1 MSVTSLNT
9 STSSVTDS
17 PSLLVPPILA
27 SLSTPALA
35 DESCP
40 RRARMEL
47 DLILLAIEALVLGG
61 SEAILEVANELEL
74 REIIKNRVVL
84 WQLRS
89 TNPLRRLGQRRS
101 MGLLEAKAL
110 VAIICNLAKRLVV
123 TTRQLL
129 IDYQQLQDKQIPL
142 EHHLRLSDYVER
154 FRSYFRSRMNPRRTE
169 IYTSDAELE
178 RLALTMLGKL
188 LFCTGTFG
196 MQRFWI
202 SLFDGEVE

>member
-1 MSVTSLNT
+1 
-9 STSSVTDS
+9 
-17 PSLLVPPILA
+17 
-27 SLSTPALA
+27 
-35 DESCP
+35 
-40 RRARMEL
+40 MEL

>member
-9 STSSVTDS
+9 SATDS
-17 PSLLVPPILA
+17 SPLVIPPILA

-35 DESCP
+35 DEGCP

-110 VAIICNLAKRLVV
+110 VAIVCNLARRLVV

-154 FRSYFRSRMNPRRTE
+154 FRSYFRSRMNPRRTGM
-169 IYTSDAELE
+169 YMSDAELE
-178 RLALTMLGKL
+178 HLALTMLGKL